1 MRLRKRAVAAVFVA
15 TAAFASLA
23 APAMAAP
30 MPWET
35 SKTPTSTTH
44 HTASTAA
51 GDKLASAKV
60 FGVERGPLNG
70 VAPGAWLSVYK
81 ALGPQGGY
89 SSDLAAAAEQA
100 ILHDNGARLL
110 QLSR

>member
-51 GDKLASAKV
+51 GDTGTVTMLCA
-60 FGVERGPLNG
+60 NG
-70 VAPGAWLSVYK
+70 CY
-81 ALGPQGGY
+81 Q
-89 SSDLAAAAEQA
+89 
-100 ILHDNGARLL
+100 
-110 QLSR
+110 